1 MRFEC
6 YSPVTQSIERAS
18 RLGGQ
23 VTDFRRLT
31 MEKTYEM
38 KKTYEKPALVKA
50 GSFRKLT
57 GLGGTSKHDGFFDF
71 RGLL

>member
-1 MRFEC
+1 MKFER
-6 YSPVTQSIERAS
+6 YSPVTQFIERAS

-23 VTDFRRLT
+23 VTDFRRPT
-31 MEKTYEM
+31 M

-57 GLGGTSKHDGFFDF
+57 GIGGTGNPEPFLFH
-71 RGLL
+71 RLL

>member
-1 MRFEC
+1 MRFER

-23 VTDFRRLT
+23 ATDFRRPT
-31 MEKTYEM
+31 M

-57 GLGGTSKHDGFFDF
+57 GLAGLGPPE
-71 RGLL
+71 RGPLFHRLL